1 MSLKNPVSRRT
12 FIESMVAALGA
23 LGLPLPEVL
32 ARQAEA
38 GLQATEIQTFDY
50 DSMAKLASNENPY
63 GPSQAVIKAMQE
75 AVKYVHRYG
84 YPDPGIVEAIADH
97 HKVWP
102 ENILLGAGS
111 SELLKVCDDVF
122 LAQHKTLVGVDCTYE
137 SVYRFATNSKADA
150 IKVPITEDYRTDIP

>member
-1 MSLKNPVSRRT
+1 MNLKSPVSRRT
-12 FIESMVAALGA
+12 FVETLAGTFAA
-23 LGLPLPEVL
+23 LGLPIPELL
-32 ARQAEA
+32 ARQTT
-38 GLQATEIQTFDY
+38 ATAQTTDVQTFDY

-63 GPSQAVIKAMQE
+63 GPSQQVLKAMQE

-84 YPDPGIVEAIADH
+84 YPDPGIIEAIADAH
-97 HKVWP
+97 QIWP

-137 SVYRFATNSKADA
+137 SVFRFATNSKADA